1 MSHSLVEIAGA
12 VRRAW
17 STQPKFSAPG
27 HRTITLI
34 DKTCLLVVSVKFKMH
49 EKPSIGANK
58 ALSTPRS
65 KSASYVDFTGTDDPE
80 HPQNWRLS
88 TKLFNSILV
97 CSGTFIVSLTSAIF
111 APGINEV
118 SKAFGVGTV
127 VGTLGTTL
135 YVLGFASGP
144 LIWAPASELRGRKW
158 PLTIGML
165 GGGIFTIASAVAK
178 NIQTLII
185 CRFFAGMFGAS
196 QLTVVPG
203 VLSDLYNN
211 TTRGAAISLYA
222 LTVFVG
228 PFMAPFVGGF
238 IASST
243 LGWRWTLYIPA
254 IFSLVNGLLSVLFLD
269 ETYPPC
275 ILVAKA
281 VAIRKESQNSS
292 ILAGHEEIEV
302 SIAGLVEKYFTRP
315 LKLLFTEPIILV
327 VSVYMSFI
335 YGLVYALL
343 EAYPFVFEH
352 VYKMTPA
359 VAGLMFIGLI
369 IGVMLACAF
378 ILFGQ
383 LAYARKLAENKGI
396 PVPEWRLAPTLL
408 GAPVFTI
415 GLFWF
420 GWTGFTPQIHRAVP
434 AAAGIFIGFG
444 VLCIFLPCFNYIV
457 DAYLPIQSWKPLL
470 TYLDLS
476 AASAVAANVILRSA
490 VAAGFPLFSRQMF
503 QNMGIQWAG
512 TLLGCLA
519 AIMIPIPIIFRSYG
533 PLLRGKSKVF
543 T

>member
-1 MSHSLVEIAGA
+1 M
-12 VRRAW
+12 
-17 STQPKFSAPG
+17 P
-27 HRTITLI
+27 
-34 DKTCLLVVSVKFKMH
+34 
-49 EKPSIGANK
+49 EKPSIEADK
-58 ALSTPRS
+58 ALPTPLS
-65 KSASYVDFTGTDDPE
+65 NTATYVDFKGADDTE
-80 HPQNWRLS
+80 HPQNWSTS

-111 APGINEV
+111 APGIDKA
-118 SKAFGVGTV
+118 SKDLGVGTE

-158 PLTIGML
+158 PLTIAML
-165 GGGIFTIASAVAK
+165 CGGIFTIASAVAQ

-203 VLSDLYNN
+203 VLADLYSNA
-211 TTRGAAISLYA
+211 TRGAAISLYA

-238 IASST
+238 IASSY

-254 IFSLVNGLLSVLFLD
+254 IFSLGNGLSSVFFLD

-281 VAIRKESQNSS
+281 ASIRKEAQNGN
-292 ILAGHEEIEV
+292 IRAIHEEVEV
-302 SIAGLVEKYFTRP
+302 SIADLVEKYFTRP

-352 VYKMTPA
+352 VHGMTPA
-359 VAGLMFIGLI
+359 IAGLMFIGLI
-369 IGVMLACAF
+369 VGVMLACAF

-383 LAYARKLAENKGI
+383 LAYAKKLADNQGI
-396 PVPEWRLAPTLL
+396 PVPEWRLAPPLL

-420 GWTGFTPQIHRAVP
+420 GWTGFTPWIHWAVP
-434 AAAGIFIGFG
+434 AASGIFIGFG

-457 DAYLPIQSWKPLL
+457 DAYLP
-470 TYLDLS
+470 
-476 AASAVAANVILRSA
+476 
-490 VAAGFPLFSRQMF
+490 M
-503 QNMGIQWAG
+503 
-512 TLLGCLA
+512 
-519 AIMIPIPIIFRSYG
+519 
-533 PLLRGKSKVF
+533 
-543 T
+543 

>member
-1 MSHSLVEIAGA
+1 
-12 VRRAW
+12 
-17 STQPKFSAPG
+17 
-27 HRTITLI
+27 
-34 DKTCLLVVSVKFKMH
+34 MH
-49 EKPSIGANK
+49 EKSIGANN
-58 ALSTPRS
+58 ALSAPLS
-65 KSASYVDFTGTDDPE
+65 NPASYVDFKGADDPE

-88 TKLFNSILV
+88 KKLFNSILV
-97 CSGTFIVSLTSAIF
+97 CSGTLIVSLTSAIF
-111 APGINEV
+111 APGID
-118 SKAFGVGTV
+118 KASQEFRVGTV

-144 LIWAPASELRGRKW
+144 VIWAPASELRGRKW

-165 GGGIFTIASAVAK
+165 GGGIFTIASAVAR
-178 NIQTLII
+178 NIQTSVI

-203 VLSDLYNN
+203 VLADLYSN

-238 IASST
+238 IASSY

-254 IFSLVNGLLSVLFLD
+254 IFSLANGLVSVLFLD
-269 ETYPPC
+269 ETYSPC

-281 VAIRKESQNSS
+281 VAIRKKSQDCN
-292 ILAGHEEIEV
+292 IRARHEDIEV
-302 SIAGLVEKYFTRP
+302 SIPDLVEKYFTRP

-352 VYKMTPA
+352 TYGMTPA
-359 VAGLMFIGLI
+359 FAGLMFIGLI
-369 IGVMLACAF
+369 IGVVLACAF

-383 LAYARKLAENKGI
+383 LAYAKKLEENKGT

-415 GLFWF
+415 GLFW
-420 GWTGFTPQIHRAVP
+420 
-434 AAAGIFIGFG
+434 
-444 VLCIFLPCFNYIV
+444 
-457 DAYLPIQSWKPLL
+457 
-470 TYLDLS
+470 
-476 AASAVAANVILRSA
+476 
-490 VAAGFPLFSRQMF
+490 
-503 QNMGIQWAG
+503 
-512 TLLGCLA
+512 
-519 AIMIPIPIIFRSYG
+519 
-533 PLLRGKSKVF
+533 
-543 T
+543 

>member
-1 MSHSLVEIAGA
+1 
-12 VRRAW
+12 
-17 STQPKFSAPG
+17 
-27 HRTITLI
+27 
-34 DKTCLLVVSVKFKMH
+34 MH
-49 EKPSIGANK
+49 EKLSIGANK
-58 ALSTPRS
+58 ALPTSPS
-65 KSASYVDFTGTDDPE
+65 KSPSYVDFEGTDDPS
-80 HPQNWRLS
+80 HPQSWKLS
-88 TKLFNSILV
+88 KKLFNSILV

-111 APGINEV
+111 APGIDKV
-118 SKAFGVGTV
+118 SKAFGVGTE

-144 LIWAPASELRGRKW
+144 LIWAPSSELRGRKW
-158 PLTIGML
+158 PLTVGML
-165 GGGIFTIASAVAK
+165 GGGIFTIACAVSK

-203 VLSDLYNN
+203 VLADLYNN

-238 IASST
+238 IASSY

-254 IFSLVNGLLSVLFLD
+254 IFSLGNGLVSVLFLD

-281 VAIRKESQNSS
+281 VAIRKESQKN
-292 ILAGHEEIEV
+292 ILARHEEIEV
-302 SIAGLVEKYFTRP
+302 SISGLVEKYFTRP

-352 VYKMTPA
+352 VYGMTPA
-359 VAGLMFIGLI
+359 IAGLMFIGLI
-369 IGVMLACAF
+369 VGVVLACAF

-383 LAYARKLAENKGI
+383 LDYARKLAENKGVT
-396 PVPEWRLAPTLL
+396 VPEWRLAPTLL

-415 GLFWF
+415 GLFW
-420 GWTGFTPQIHRAVP
+420 WVQ
-434 AAAGIFIGFG
+434 
-444 VLCIFLPCFNYIV
+444 
-457 DAYLPIQSWKPLL
+457 
-470 TYLDLS
+470 
-476 AASAVAANVILRSA
+476 
-490 VAAGFPLFSRQMF
+490 
-503 QNMGIQWAG
+503 
-512 TLLGCLA
+512 
-519 AIMIPIPIIFRSYG
+519 
-533 PLLRGKSKVF
+533 
-543 T
+543 

>member
-1 MSHSLVEIAGA
+1 
-12 VRRAW
+12 
-17 STQPKFSAPG
+17 
-27 HRTITLI
+27 
-34 DKTCLLVVSVKFKMH
+34 MH
-49 EKPSIGANK
+49 EKLSIGASN
-58 ALSTPRS
+58 ALSTPLS
-65 KSASYVDFTGTDDPE
+65 NSASYVDFESISDPE
-80 HPQNWRLS
+80 YPQNWKLS
-88 TKLFNSILV
+88 TKLFNSLLV

-111 APGINEV
+111 APGIDKA
-118 SKAFGVGTV
+118 SKAFGVGSE

-158 PLTIGML
+158 PLTVGML

-203 VLSDLYNN
+203 VLADLYNN

-238 IASST
+238 IASSY

-254 IFSLVNGLLSVLFLD
+254 IFSLGNGILSVFFLD

-275 ILVAKA
+275 ILVVKA
-281 VAIRKESQNSS
+281 AAIRKESQNLS
-292 ILAGHEEIEV
+292 ILARHEEIEV
-302 SIAGLVEKYFTRP
+302 NIAGLVEKYFTRP
-315 LKLLFTEPIILV
+315 LKLLFTEPIILM

-352 VYKMTPA
+352 VYGMTPA
-359 VAGLMFIGLI
+359 FAGLMFVGLI
-369 IGVMLACAF
+369 IGVVLACGF

-383 LAYARKLAENKGI
+383 LAYARKLTDNKGI

-408 GAPVFTI
+408 GAPVFTV

-420 GWTGFTPQIHRAVP
+420 GWTGFTPQIHWVVP

-444 VLCIFLPCFNYIV
+444 VLCIFLPYFNYIV
-457 DAYLPIQSWKPLL
+457 DAYLPI
-470 TYLDLS
+470 
-476 AASAVAANVILRSA
+476 AASAVAANIILRSA

-519 AIMIPIPIIFRSYG
+519 AIMTPIPIIFRTYG
-533 PLLRGKSKVF
+533 PWLRGKSKVF
-543 T
+543 P

>member
-1 MSHSLVEIAGA
+1 M
-12 VRRAW
+12 
-17 STQPKFSAPG
+17 Q
-27 HRTITLI
+27 
-34 DKTCLLVVSVKFKMH
+34 
-49 EKPSIGANK
+49 EKLSIEADK
-58 ALSTPRS
+58 ALPTSLSNT
-65 KSASYVDFTGTDDPE
+65 ATYVDFKGADDPE
-80 HPQNWRLS
+80 HPQNWGLS

-111 APGINEV
+111 APGIDKA
-118 SKAFGVGTV
+118 SKDLGVGTE

-158 PLTIGML
+158 PLTIAML
-165 GGGIFTIASAVAK
+165 GGGIFTIASAVAQ
-178 NIQTLII
+178 NIQTLVI

-203 VLSDLYNN
+203 VLADLYSNA
-211 TTRGAAISLYA
+211 TRGAAISLYA

-238 IASST
+238 IASSY

-254 IFSLVNGLLSVLFLD
+254 IFSLGNGLLSVLFLD

-281 VAIRKESQNSS
+281 ATIRKESRNGN
-292 ILAGHEEIEV
+292 IRARHEDVEV
-302 SIAGLVEKYFTRP
+302 SIADLVEKYFTRP

-352 VYKMTPA
+352 VYGMTPA
-359 VAGLMFIGLI
+359 FAGLMFIGLI
-369 IGVMLACAF
+369 IG
-378 ILFGQ
+378 
-383 LAYARKLAENKGI
+383 LAYARKLAENDGI
-396 PVPEWRLAPTLL
+396 PVPEWRLAPPLL

-420 GWTGFTPQIHRAVP
+420 GWTGFNPQIHWAVP
-434 AAAGIFIGFG
+434 AASGIFIGFG

-457 DAYLPIQSWKPLL
+457 DAYLPINQITLL
-470 TYLDLS
+470 TYLGRS
-476 AASAVAANVILRSA
+476 AASAVAANIILRSA

-519 AIMIPIPIIFRSYG
+519 AIMIPIPIIFRAYG
-533 PLLRGKSKVF
+533 PWLRGKSKVF
-543 T
+543 P

>member
-1 MSHSLVEIAGA
+1 
-12 VRRAW
+12 
-17 STQPKFSAPG
+17 
-27 HRTITLI
+27 
-34 DKTCLLVVSVKFKMH
+34 MH
-49 EKPSIGANK
+49 EKSIGANN
-58 ALSTPRS
+58 ALSAPLS
-65 KSASYVDFTGTDDPE
+65 NPASYVDFKGADDPE

-88 TKLFNSILV
+88 KKLFNSILV
-97 CSGTFIVSLTSAIF
+97 CSGTLIVSLTSAIF
-111 APGINEV
+111 APGID
-118 SKAFGVGTV
+118 KASQEFRVGTV

-144 LIWAPASELRGRKW
+144 VIWAPASELRGKE
-158 PLTIGML
+158 M
-165 GGGIFTIASAVAK
+165 ASD
-178 NIQTLII
+178 NWNTLVI

-203 VLSDLYNN
+203 VLADLYSN

-238 IASST
+238 IASSY

-254 IFSLVNGLLSVLFLD
+254 IFSLANGLVSVLFLD
-269 ETYPPC
+269 ETYSPC

-281 VAIRKESQNSS
+281 VAIRKKSQDCN
-292 ILAGHEEIEV
+292 IRARHEDIEV
-302 SIAGLVEKYFTRP
+302 SIPDLVEKYFTRP

-352 VYKMTPA
+352 TYGMTPA
-359 VAGLMFIGLI
+359 FAGLMFIGLI
-369 IGVMLACAF
+369 IGVVLACAF

-383 LAYARKLAENKGI
+383 FAYAKKLEENKGT

-420 GWTGFTPQIHRAVP
+420 GWTGFTSQIHWAVP

-457 DAYLPIQSWKPLL
+457 DAYLP
-470 TYLDLS
+470 
-476 AASAVAANVILRSA
+476 
-490 VAAGFPLFSRQMF
+490 M
-503 QNMGIQWAG
+503 
-512 TLLGCLA
+512 
-519 AIMIPIPIIFRSYG
+519 
-533 PLLRGKSKVF
+533 
-543 T
+543 